1 MSSIILL
8 MLSQHHNGFILNQS
22 GTYRRKKTMIRRT
35 PRRLTENINAA
46 ARNVLKLYGDK
57 SISTIDAANKIA
69 RKPLA
74 GIENLNQTTKL

>member
-1 MSSIILL
+1 
-8 MLSQHHNGFILNQS
+8 
-22 GTYRRKKTMIRRT
+22 MIRRT